1 MTIDRKYISSV
12 ADIVRSE
19 LFLSVPI
26 TLDSLCESINKYLP
40 GQCIKVSP
48 DEFKTDT
55 EIFVAQNNNFEIKYL
70 KDRPEKR
77 ILFSISHELGHL
89 FLHLLRKDGKLET
102 GKSYERNSDKFF
114 SETEV
119 EANEFA
125 AAFLMP
131 EEDFLLVFRKNIQ
144 ENKIN
149 IKKIAEY
156 FNVSIQ
162 AATVRG
168 SILGLWCL

>member
-1 MTIDRKYISSV
+1 MAIDRKYISIA
-12 ADIVRSE
+12 ADIVRSG
-19 LFLSVPI
+19 LSLSIPI
-26 TLDSLCESINKYLP
+26 TLDSLCESINNHLP
-40 GQCIKVSP
+40 GHCIKVSP
-48 DEFKTDT
+48 VNLKIDA
-55 EIFVAQNNNFEIKYL
+55 EIFTTKDNNFEIKYL

-89 FLHLLRKDGKLET
+89 FLHLLKKDGTLES
-102 GKSYERNSDKFF
+102 GISYERNSDKSL
-114 SETEV
+114 SETEL

-131 EEDFLLVFRKNIQ
+131 EEDFLLVCRNNI
-144 ENKIN
+144 ESNKIN
-149 IKKIAEY
+149 IKKVAEY

-168 SILGLWCL
+168 SVLGLW